1 MILFLF
7 QIKQQTLYQVELN
20 YDQQVHLLLVH
31 RLYFVDWIQIQ
42 VAEMVKELAEVL
54 DELM

>member
-1 MILFLF
+1 MIVF
-7 QIKQQTLYQVELN
+7 ISNKKQTLYQVELN

-31 RLYFVDWIQIQ
+31 HLYFVDWVQIQ
-42 VAEMVKELAEVL
+42 VVEMVKELVEVL